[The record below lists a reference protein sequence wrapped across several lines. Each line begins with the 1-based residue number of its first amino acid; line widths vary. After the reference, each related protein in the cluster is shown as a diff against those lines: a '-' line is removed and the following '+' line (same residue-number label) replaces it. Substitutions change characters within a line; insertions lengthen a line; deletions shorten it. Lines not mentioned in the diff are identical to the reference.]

1 REAGADVLART
12 LGPAPEV
19 ARLLVRRY
27 EDALFARTPRLAA
40 AA

>member
-1 REAGADVLART
+1 A

-27 EDALFARTPRLAA
+27 EDALLAPRPRLAA